1 MGWIQLVRKSMKDFY
16 KQYRLDIRN
25 SPITLA

>member
-1 MGWIQLVRKSMKDFY
+1 M
-16 KQYRLDIRN
+16 DIRN